1 MAGGRRLEA
10 CTWGGSPAE
19 KPAILLLHEGLGSI
33 GLWRGF
39 PRALAERTGWCV
51 IAYSRA
57 GYGQSEP
64 GPVPRPLDYMTREA
78 TDVLPGVLDATGFQR
93 GILLGHSDGASIAAV
108 YAGRFNDPRV
118 AGICLI
124 APHFFTE
131 PGGLASIAE
140 AKVAFETG
148 DLRARLAKYHADVD
162 NAFWGW
168 NGAWL
173 DPGFKAWNIED
184 AIPGIRVAVL
194 AIQGRGDQYGS
205 LAQIDA
211 VANGA
216 AGLVD
221 TTILEDCKHSPH
233 LEQPERTLEAVC
245 DFLKRR
251 AGG

>member
-1 MAGGRRLEA
+1 V
-10 CTWGGSPAE
+10 CTWGGSPAD

-39 PRALAERTGWCV
+39 PQALAERTGWCV

-64 GPVPRPLDYMTREA
+64 GVVPRPLDYMTREA
-78 TDVLPGVLDATGFQR
+78 TDVLPEVLDATGFCD

-108 YAGRFNDPRV
+108 YAGRAGDPRV
-118 AGICLI
+118 RGVCLM

-140 AKVAFETG
+140 AKAAYATG
-148 DLRARLAKYHADVD
+148 DLRGRLAKYHADVD

-173 DPGFKAWNIED
+173 DPGFRAWNIED
-184 AIPGIRVAVL
+184 AIPGIVVPVL
-194 AIQGRGDQYGS
+194 AIQGRGDQYGT

-211 VANGA
+211 VVKGA
-216 AGLVD
+216 GGPVD
-221 TTILEDCKHSPH
+221 TAILEDCKHSPH
-233 LEQPERTLEAVC
+233 LEQPERTLEAVAG
-245 DFLKRR
+245 FVRR
-251 AGG
+251 LGG